1 MAGMPL
7 FSRRPAWM
15 QGASAMTTRWLDS
28 TLEMARWENV
38 RKAGR
43 RWGWWGAGL
52 GALMGLI
59 AYAPAS
65 WLAQFVVDMTDRR
78 LLLAE
83 SQGTIWNGN
92 AVAVLTGGRGSRD
105 ARALPGRLNWN
116 MGLQGFGLKLT
127 LAQDCCMP
135 MPVVI
140 LLKPGMQRVQ
150 VDVGLQPLSQDKS
163 AGNLHGSGEIGHWP
177 AAWLGGLGTPWNTL
191 QLGGVLRMSA
201 TNLSFEL
208 VKGRLRMQGQAAFSL
223 DNVSSRVTTLDR
235 LGSYRLDLNGDAQG
249 QVQIALV
256 TMDGALQLNGQG
268 SIGAGGL
275 RFQGEARAG
284 EAEQGALDNLLNI
297 IGRRTG
303 DRSVITIG

>member
-1 MAGMPL
+1 MAGMSL
-7 FSRRPAWM
+7 FSKRPAWM
-15 QGASAMTTRWLDS
+15 HGATAMTTRWLDS

-43 RWGWWGAGL
+43 RWGWWGAAL
-52 GALMGLI
+52 GGIVGFI

-65 WLAQFVVDMTDRR
+65 WLAQVIVDLTDRR

-83 SQGTIWNGN
+83 SQGTIWHGS

-105 ARALPGRLNWN
+105 ARALPGRLRWS
-116 MGLQGFGLKLT
+116 MGLQGLGIRLT
-127 LAQDCCMP
+127 VEQDCCMP
-135 MPVVI
+135 VPVVL
-140 LLKPGMQRVQ
+140 LLKPGLQGAA
-150 VDVGLQPLSQDKS
+150 VDVRLRPPGDGKS
-163 AGNLHGSGEIGHWP
+163 AAPLQGAGEIGHWP

-201 TNLSFEL
+201 TDLSFE
-208 VKGRLRMQGQAAFSL
+208 VVQGRMRMKGQAAFAL

-235 LGSYRLDLNGDAQG
+235 LGSYRLDMNSDAQG
-249 QVQIALV
+249 QVQISLSTV
-256 TMDGALQLNGQG
+256 DGALQLSGQG
-268 SIGAGGL
+268 GIGASGL